1 LRLHG
6 LIADITLAAGKKKA
20 ASLQLYQSAHFF
32 FGLRRAAFFSSIL

>member
-32 FGLRRAAFFSSIL
+32 